1 MKKEV
6 KNKAASVRTK
16 LMNIAKAEGIDF
28 DALLLRYFQER
39 FLYRLSISKFSD
51 HFVLKGGL
59 LFICFKM
66 PMSRPTKD
74 IDFLAEQVKN
84 DPDDIEHIFKDIVN
98 LTCDDGVEFNSLSI
112 TTERIKEDADYE
124 GIRLKIEATLGQA
137 RKRLQMDIGFG
148 DIITPGAKI
157 IEFPTLLEEKPP
169 KVKVYSIES
178 IISEKFEAMVK
189 LAMANSRMKDFY
201 DVYSLS
207 CSNNFKGDRLKKAI
221 ETTFQK
227 RKTPIPDNPLIFR
240 EEFYENKD
248 RQKQWTAFLRKLQLH
263 DVNQEFNEIM
273 ERIVNFLKPV
283 LTSIRFRKRI
293 DKYWDNTA
301 GYWKN

>member
-6 KNKAASVRTK
+6 KNKAASVRAK
-16 LMNIAKAEGIDF
+16 LMNIARAEGIDF

-39 FLYRLSISKFSD
+39 FLYRLSISKFSN

-84 DPDDIEHIFKDIVN
+84 NPDDIKHIFRDIAKI
-98 LTCDDGVEFNSLSI
+98 TYDDGIKFNSSSI
-112 TTERIKEDADYE
+112 TTARIKEDADYE

-137 RKRLQMDIGFG
+137 IKRLQMDIGFG
-148 DIITPGAKI
+148 DIIIPKAK
-157 IEFPTLLEEKPP
+157 
-169 KVKVYSIES
+169 VRVYSIES

-207 CSNNFKGDRLKKAI
+207 LSHNFQVDRLKKAI

-227 RKTPIPDNPLIFR
+227 RKTPIPDNPLVFR
-240 EEFYENKD
+240 VEFYENKE
-248 RQKQWTAFLRKLQLH
+248 RQKQWTAFLRKLRLH
-263 DVNQEFNEIM
+263 DINQEFNEIM
-273 ERIVNFLKPV
+273 KRIINLLEPV
-283 LTSIRFRKRI
+283 VISIRGRTRI
-293 DKYWDNTA
+293 DKSWDNTT
-301 GYWKN
+301 GSLKK

>member
-6 KNKAASVRTK
+6 KNKAASVRAK
-16 LMNIAKAEGIDF
+16 LMNISKAEGIDF

-39 FLYRLSISKFSD
+39 FLYRLSISKFSN

-66 PMSRPTKD
+66 PRSRPTKD

-84 DPDDIEHIFKDIVN
+84 NPDDIKHIFRNIAKI
-98 LTCDDGVEFNSLSI
+98 TYDDGVKFNSLSI
-112 TTERIKEDADYE
+112 TTARIKEDADYE

-137 RKRLQMDIGFG
+137 IKRLQMDIGFG
-148 DIITPGAKI
+148 DIIIPKAKVLD
-157 IEFPTLLEEKPP
+157 FPTLLEEKPP
-169 KVKVYSIES
+169 KVRVYSIES

-207 CSNNFKGDRLKKAI
+207 LSNNFQGNRLKKAI
-221 ETTFQK
+221 ETTFQR
-227 RKTPIPDNPLIFR
+227 RKTPIPDNPLVFR
-240 EEFYENKD
+240 EEFYENKE
-248 RQKQWTAFLRKLQLH
+248 RQKQWAAFLRKLRLH
-263 DVNQEFNEIM
+263 NINQEFNEIM
-273 ERIVNFLKPV
+273 KRIIYFLEPV
-283 LTSIRFRKRI
+283 IISIRDGTRI
-293 DKYWDNTA
+293 DKLWDNTT
-301 GYWKN
+301 GSWKE

>member
-1 MKKEV
+1 MREEV
-6 KNKAASVRTK
+6 KNKAASVRAK
-16 LMNIAKAEGIDF
+16 LMNIARAEDIDF

-39 FLYRLSISKFSD
+39 FLYRLSVSKFSD
-51 HFVLKGGL
+51 RFVLKGGL
-59 LFICFKM
+59 LLICFKM
-66 PMSRPTKD
+66 PRSRPTKD

-84 DPDDIEHIFKDIVN
+84 DPDDIEYIFKDIAKV
-98 LTCDDGVEFNSLSI
+98 TCDDGIEFNSSSI

-137 RKRLQMDIGFG
+137 RKRMQMDIGFG
-148 DIITPGAKI
+148 DIIIPRSKV

-169 KVKVYSIES
+169 KVRVYSIES

-207 CSNNFKGDRLKKAI
+207 LSNSFQGNRLKKAI
-221 ETTFQK
+221 ESTFQK
-227 RKTPIPDNPLIFR
+227 RETPIPDNPLVFR
-240 EEFYENKD
+240 EEFYENKE

-263 DVNQEFNEIM
+263 DINQEFKEIM
-273 ERIVNFLKPV
+273 KRIINFLEPV
-283 LTSIRFRKRI
+283 VISIRGRTRI
-293 DKYWDNTA
+293 DKSWDNTT
-301 GYWKN
+301 GSWKK

>member
-6 KNKAASVRTK
+6 KNKAASVRAK
-16 LMNIAKAEGIDF
+16 LMNISKAEGIDF

-39 FLYRLSISKFSD
+39 FLYRLSISKFSN

-66 PMSRPTKD
+66 PRSRPTKD

-84 DPDDIEHIFKDIVN
+84 NPDDIKHIFRNIAKI
-98 LTCDDGVEFNSLSI
+98 TYDDGVKFNSLSI
-112 TTERIKEDADYE
+112 TTARIKEDADYE

-137 RKRLQMDIGFG
+137 IKRLQMDIGFG
-148 DIITPGAKI
+148 DIIIPKAKVLD
-157 IEFPTLLEEKPP
+157 FPTLLEEKPP
-169 KVKVYSIES
+169 KVRVYSIES

-207 CSNNFKGDRLKKAI
+207 LSNNFQGNRLKKAI
-221 ETTFQK
+221 ETTFQR
-227 RKTPIPDNPLIFR
+227 RKTPIPDNPLVFR
-240 EEFYENKD
+240 EEFYENKE
-248 RQKQWTAFLRKLQLH
+248 RQKQWAAFLRKLRLH
-263 DVNQEFNEIM
+263 NINQEFSEIM
-273 ERIVNFLKPV
+273 KRIIYFLEPV
-283 LTSIRFRKRI
+283 IISIRDGTRI
-293 DKYWDNTA
+293 DKLWDNTT
-301 GYWKN
+301 GSWKE